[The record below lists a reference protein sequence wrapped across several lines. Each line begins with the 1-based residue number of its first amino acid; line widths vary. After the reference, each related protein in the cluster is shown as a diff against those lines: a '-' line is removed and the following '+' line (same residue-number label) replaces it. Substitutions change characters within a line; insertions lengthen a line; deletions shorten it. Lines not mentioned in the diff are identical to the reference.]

1 MTTKRFFFLMVAVS
15 VVLPALI
22 LTTIVGGNKL
32 LQSQASKL
40 ADLRAQNQVVEDQKI
55 ALVRGKEDIE
65 RYSDLD
71 EIAKAVVPQDK
82 DQARTIREINAIAAE
97 SGISLQAVTFT
108 ESSLGEAAQ
117 SSVQNKNQTSGTS
130 STAQQT
136 PQNQSGLT
144 QVTPVED
151 IPGVYALQITISPAV
166 NQPIPYQQFLDFL
179 ERLENNRRTAHVD
192 NISVTPV
199 EGSSGITFTLTLNVY
214 VKP

>member
-1 MTTKRFFFLMVAVS
+1 MTTKRFFFLMVALS

-22 LTTIVGGNKL
+22 ITTIVGGNKL
-32 LQSQASKL
+32 LKSQASKL

-65 RYSDLD
+65 RYSELD
-71 EIAKAVVPQDK
+71 EIAKAIVPQDK

-117 SSVQNKNQTSGTS
+117 PSAQNKNQTSSTS
-130 STAQQT
+130 STAST
-136 PQNQSGLT
+136 AQNQSGLT

-151 IPGVYALQITISPAV
+151 IPGVYALQITISPPAEK
-166 NQPIPYQQFLDFL
+166 PIPYQQFLSFL
-179 ERLENNRRTAHVD
+179 EKLENNRRTAHVD